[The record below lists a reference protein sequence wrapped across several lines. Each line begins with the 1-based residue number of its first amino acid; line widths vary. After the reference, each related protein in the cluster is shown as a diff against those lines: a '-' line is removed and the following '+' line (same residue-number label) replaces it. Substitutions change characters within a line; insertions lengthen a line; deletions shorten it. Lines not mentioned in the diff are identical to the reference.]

1 MRGFGR
7 WLGYLLIALA
17 LAVAAWD
24 GAEALRAKSGYRA
37 ETLGEAWTALH
48 RPSLDAATAAWPWL
62 AEHAI
67 APALSWPA
75 WTVLVVPGAILV
87 LACWRRGNGRRRNRS
102 RFS

>member
-7 WLGYLLIALA
+7 WLGYLLLALA
-17 LAVAAWD
+17 IAVAAWD

-37 ETLGEAWTALH
+37 ETLGEAWSALH
-48 RPSLDAATAAWPWL
+48 RPSLDAAEAASPWL
-62 AEHAI
+62 TDHAI

-75 WTVLVVPGAILV
+75 WAVLGVLGAILV
-87 LACWRRGNGRRRNRS
+87 LACWRRGNHRRRNRS